1 MTSNRFIYM
10 ILAAFIAGNLLI
22 IFMQYNSAKNIHNL
36 ISGNNRLLVELNAG
50 NQLREL
56 ERDLLSSEIKMNR
69 AVATGDTSRL
79 KEVDLQFAETWRLL
93 DSLRAITGNDSTSLD
108 IARLA
113 SLAEEKTK
121 LKARILDSFRRTGH
135 LAIENFRAITSHRPL
150 ANEVNTASRRIYESR
165 QHLLDSLST
174 FTNNSGRKAQ
184 RSNVIM
190 ILLVLVSGAGLFW
203 NVISRIRRQNH
214 LIRQLDASE
223 KQVREISRVKENFMA
238 NISHEIRTPMNAVI
252 GFTNLLKSRNHD
264 PELVEFIDAISQSG
278 ENLLILINDLLD
290 LSKIEAGMMR
300 IVSAPFSIRK
310 LVATVQTMFM
320 EKMNKK
326 GLQFS
331 VVIDDTIPDT
341 LSGDATRLIQ
351 ILANMIGNAVKFTPA
366 GSIRVEVSNK
376 GAEPGDKPSP
386 GNTIRLGFVI
396 RDTGIGI
403 AGDKL
408 TAIFERFHQ
417 AEDSITRAYGG
428 TGLGL
433 SIVRELVLLQHGEIA
448 VESEPGKGTVF
459 SFSIPYPVAAAHQ
472 ADRASPAPPVSPASP
487 SPASPSPVSLSP
499 VSPPSPV
506 EAAYD
511 YPDARHISILVV
523 EDNKMNQ
530 ILLKHLLTAWT
541 LSFDIVDSGT
551 AAIERLK
558 GRPYDLILMDIQ
570 MPGMDGYTATR
581 EIRTKL
587 KIDTPVFAMTAH
599 AFPGEREKC
608 LSYGMNEYIAKP
620 IDERELYRLI
630 AQSTGIGSNGISPT
644 GISSTRIS
652 STRISPTGLKPNMP
666 EAPPA
671 AYQVIDLEYMHGI
684 SEGNKEY
691 EKSVT
696 EQFLEAV
703 PLDIETLDL
712 ALIRHDA
719 DSIRQTAHNMRSDVA
734 IMGLLEKLQSHLD
747 VLEYEPFDE
756 TNFQKAIS
764 AVRDIC
770 LQALPEARHFYA
782 GFGPRDPA
790 SHDPASS

>member
-10 ILAAFIAGNLLI
+10 ILAAFITGNLLI

-36 ISGNNRLLVELNAG
+36 ITGNNKLLVELNAG

-69 AVATGDTSRL
+69 AVATGDTSRI
-79 KEVDLQFAETWRLL
+79 KEVDLLFTETWRLL

-113 SLAEEKTK
+113 ALAEEKTK
-121 LKARILDSFRRTGH
+121 LKARILDSFRRAGH
-135 LAIENFRAITSHRPL
+135 LSIENFRAITMHRPL

-184 RSNVIM
+184 RSNAIM

-203 NVISRIRRQNH
+203 NVISRIRRQNQ

-238 NISHEIRTPMNAVI
+238 NISHEIRTPMNAVV
-252 GFTNLLKSRNHD
+252 GFTNLLKSRNRD

-300 IVSAPFSIRK
+300 IESAPFSIRK
-310 LVATVQTMFM
+310 LVAVVQTMFM

-331 VVIDDTIPDT
+331 IVIDDNIPDT

-376 GAEPGDKPSP
+376 GLEVRNKALEIGDKASQ
-386 GNTIRLGFVI
+386 GNIILLGFVI

-408 TAIFERFHQ
+408 AAVFERFHQ
-417 AEDSITRAYGG
+417 AEDSITRTYGG

-472 ADRASPAPPVSPASP
+472 ADRASPGSPASP
-487 SPASPSPVSLSP
+487 TSPTSPALPASSAPPATSPT
-499 VSPPSPV
+499 SPPFPE
-506 EAAYD
+506 EAAHE
-511 YPDARHISILVV
+511 YPDARHIRILVV

-530 ILLKHLLTAWT
+530 ILLKHLLTAWR

-551 AAIERLK
+551 GAIERLK
-558 GRPYDLILMDIQ
+558 GSPYDLILMDIQ
-570 MPGMDGYTATR
+570 MPGMDGYTATQ
-581 EIRTKL
+581 EIRMKL

-630 AQSTGIGSNGISPT
+630 ARFTGIRSTGIRS
-644 GISSTRIS
+644 
-652 STRISPTGLKPNMP
+652 TGLKPYMP
-666 EAPPA
+666 EAFPGLHKEAPAGYQKEAPPA
-671 AYQVIDLEYMHGI
+671 VYQVIDLEYMHGI
-684 SEGNKEY
+684 SEGNEEY

-719 DSIRQTAHNMRSDVA
+719 DSIRRTAHNMRSDVA

-764 AVRDIC
+764 AVRAIC
-770 LQALPEARHFYA
+770 LQALPEARHFL
-782 GFGPRDPA
+782 
-790 SHDPASS
+790 SS